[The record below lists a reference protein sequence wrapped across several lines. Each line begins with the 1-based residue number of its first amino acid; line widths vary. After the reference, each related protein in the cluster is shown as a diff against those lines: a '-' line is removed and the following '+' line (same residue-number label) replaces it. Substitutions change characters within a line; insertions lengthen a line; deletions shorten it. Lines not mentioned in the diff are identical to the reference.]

1 MQDEQSLR
9 EMLTRSITTIM
20 AAQADAGTT
29 RFLATEDDEARAKA
43 IANELIYEAVARG
56 LPQLRGELEHHAL
69 SGGNATEMVAFFTLK
84 ENFAF
89 KLDSKSVKLVDEAK
103 TMRAIRA
110 SARLPRRYREAWPL
124 VHAIRDMPPYAY
136 LFEFFSPE
144 ERWKSLENR
153 LFSNGKPGWA
163 PEGDPERMITV
174 ALDYIFEG
182 FEAGRTPRIQPNLA
196 EDYVERIR
204 GRLIAAARLDSR
216 FASQP
221 LTINGERIEP
231 WERLVDRLEA
241 NAAAIAAIVPSFT
254 TVVHGDPHPGNLMLR
269 EEGGDF
275 DLKFID
281 PKDWGIGDYL
291 FDMTKLTHF
300 LTGTGPVEKPVSSG
314 RPTVRYEAVDGGAA
328 LTYEFDR
335 PAWTDA
341 VIAICRERIARFA
354 RLHADTG
361 WEARYELGMAANLL
375 GLPEG
380 RLKKGRAE
388 PALILYG
395 EGLGWLRRF
404 LSTIEAGAAAEARP
418 IVAAT
423 VGPVEPGALGAVRQR
438 LLATIPKARE
448 AIDRRGFRLVHFDPA
463 RSNDRGKPGEL
474 SLEHEGR
481 LKPAQPGGA
490 EPLRALLRDSEGRRL
505 SEVLPGSEARFGDLE
520 FKRFDRP
527 PGPQS
532 SDLYFD
538 LADRAPSK
546 GWIAAMLSLRQRRMS
561 SSFMS
566 WGQTRDATL
575 LPLNLEL
582 PFVGYGETG
591 VIARLEFNW
600 IDDLDLSIADF
611 RQCAATGKEDPANPL
626 FSAAH
631 VVPVDPAGERF
642 VPVLSHTTF
651 REKFALTDPARPDDR
666 REVFHVNIDDVT
678 VKSLR
683 TGRVATF
690 CDVDI
695 APCDVVDEAVLT
707 DLIALTGDLA
717 RQFDLVPIEATKAW
731 RGLAET
737 DGLE

>member
-404 LSTIEAGAAAEARP
+404 LSTIEAGAAAEASSPKSPPPAKRSALSAT
-418 IVAAT
+418 AA
-423 VGPVEPGALGAVRQR
+423 AA
-438 LLATIPKARE
+438 
-448 AIDRRGFRLVHFDPA
+448 
-463 RSNDRGKPGEL
+463 
-474 SLEHEGR
+474 
-481 LKPAQPGGA
+481 
-490 EPLRALLRDSEGRRL
+490 
-505 SEVLPGSEARFGDLE
+505 
-520 FKRFDRP
+520 
-527 PGPQS
+527 
-532 SDLYFD
+532 
-538 LADRAPSK
+538 APS
-546 GWIAAMLSLRQRRMS
+546 ISR
-561 SSFMS
+561 
-566 WGQTRDATL
+566 
-575 LPLNLEL
+575 
-582 PFVGYGETG
+582 
-591 VIARLEFNW
+591 
-600 IDDLDLSIADF
+600 
-611 RQCAATGKEDPANPL
+611 
-626 FSAAH
+626 FS
-631 VVPVDPAGERF
+631 
-642 VPVLSHTTF
+642 
-651 REKFALTDPARPDDR
+651 
-666 REVFHVNIDDVT
+666 
-678 VKSLR
+678 
-683 TGRVATF
+683 
-690 CDVDI
+690 
-695 APCDVVDEAVLT
+695 
-707 DLIALTGDLA
+707 
-717 RQFDLVPIEATKAW
+717 
-731 RGLAET
+731 
-737 DGLE
+737 